1 MKKTTYATLTAC
13 LAVLLSL
20 VMAMPAS
27 AYNKVKLTFSR
38 TGTDASSV
46 KVSVSDENGNA
57 ISGASASLES
67 VTSGLGADSEPATVA
82 LFDKNA
88 MKSNTSFLGVNMGSN
103 NTINGYVQ
111 FTFKISGLTGFAY
124 NHVDANV
131 ASINSEGAFQ
141 TLGASHDALYYKLE
155 AWNTNVTKP
164 TETLISNSKFDI
176 NPDPKGNVS
185 NAIWVEGKGTSA
197 FEAAAEEYLVVRF
210 TKTTATGCYMSLKE
224 LDLYNGYLVK
234 TTSVSNSG
242 LSSVATFSSSSNVE
256 FDGATTAYIATSLA
270 DGNVNLSPLAEGT
283 SLTAKQGAVVS
294 TSGTSY
300 WEYNGGTAAGSA
312 QGTVQNST
320 LYTVAFAYV
329 STAEADSRDNLLV
342 GGGDETLA
350 LTAGNYYIFN
360 KATSGEAQFS
370 ILGSDGNTTL
380 AANKAALKKQGGSAA
395 ALRIDFGNTTA
406 VHTAVAN
413 ETESQLPTCDLSG
426 RIVSGKLPMGVY
438 IQGGRKFVVK

>member
-82 LFDKNA
+82 LFNTDD
-88 MKSNTSFLGVNMGSN
+88 MKSNTSFLGVNMGDN
-103 NTINGYVQ
+103 NKINGYVQ

-131 ASINSEGAFQ
+131 ASINKSGKFQ
-141 TLGASHDALYYKLE
+141 GKDTSRDDLYYKLE

-185 NAIWVEGKGTSA
+185 NAIWVEGKGASA

-210 TKTTATGCYMSLKE
+210 TKTSATGCYMSLKE

-270 DGNVNLSPLAEGT
+270 DGSVNLSPLADGT

-413 ETESQLPTCDLSG
+413 ETEAQLPTYDLSG